1 MTASSP
7 VALCEFGGGGQRC
20 YWSIYAADQSADLY
34 MPLVCAKHKSLGMRR
49 QENVIYLYIKKP
61 HLNQISHYNKCSFR
75 N

>member
-7 VALCEFGGGGQRC
+7 VALCEFGGGGGGGGQRC
-20 YWSIYAADQSADLY
+20 YWSIYAADLY

-49 QENVIYLYIKKP
+49 QESVIYLYIKKL
-61 HLNQISHYNKCSFR
+61 HLNQISHYNRCSFR